1 MVFYFIVFE
10 VKKRWIRDYRRIEQ
24 ASATLNE
31 STQEVTSSILD
42 ESATEVTTVKVE
54 NIEPMDN
61 IETDSLNSDQQES
74 LDDIMSFIYLKSESH
89 QPHFDGEDEGQA
101 SYRHAVYLLRPFG
114 GIATMSGHL
123 RKTDWELS
131 LFRNSYLFC

>member
-1 MVFYFIVFE
+1 MQISCFLMVFYFIVFE

-24 ASATLNE
+24 ASATLKE

-74 LDDIMSFIYLKSESH
+74 LDDIM
-89 QPHFDGEDEGQA
+89 
-101 SYRHAVYLLRPFG
+101 
-114 GIATMSGHL
+114 
-123 RKTDWELS
+123 
-131 LFRNSYLFC
+131 